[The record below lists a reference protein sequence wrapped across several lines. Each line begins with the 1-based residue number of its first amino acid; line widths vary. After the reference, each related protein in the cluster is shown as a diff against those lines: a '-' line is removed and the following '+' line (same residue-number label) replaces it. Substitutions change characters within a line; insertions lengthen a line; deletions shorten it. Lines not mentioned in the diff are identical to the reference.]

1 MIDNILLSALDGT
14 LPSSQD
20 ELTNYARVIFEELK
34 QTKDALAKVSATGHE
49 IATVYLKAKVSL
61 LEDLGIELSE
71 RIDIAISNSN
81 RRKQFQ
87 L

>member
-1 MIDNILLSALDGT
+1 MIDQILLSALDGT
-14 LPSSQD
+14 LPSSPD
-20 ELTNYARVIFEELK
+20 ELTDYAKTIFEELK
-34 QTKDALAKVSATGHE
+34 QAKDALAKVSATGHE